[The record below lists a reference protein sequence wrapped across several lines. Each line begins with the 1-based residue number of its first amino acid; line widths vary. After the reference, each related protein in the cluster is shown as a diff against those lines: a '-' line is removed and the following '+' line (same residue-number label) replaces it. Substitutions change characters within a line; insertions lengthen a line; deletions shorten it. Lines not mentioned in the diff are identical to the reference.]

1 MRDMDEVTT
10 IERIHTAAKN
20 EFLKKGYK
28 SAALRKI
35 AEAAKVTTGA
45 LYGYYPDKISIFN
58 SLVEKE
64 AKTLTEWFRSTM
76 KSFNNMPAD
85 VKVNQMH
92 EYSEEKLLDM
102 MDYIYD
108 HYDAFKLI
116 ICCSEGTEYDG
127 FIDVLADIEVEYS
140 LEYFEYLYREG
151 IMKKRVEKGYMHIL
165 ENAYFSAI
173 FETVVHDMTR
183 EDAKRYILDLT
194 RFFGAGWDSVMGQQ
208 PEK

>member
-1 MRDMDEVTT
+1 MDEVTT
-10 IERIHTAAKN
+10 IERIHAAAKK
-20 EFLKKGYK
+20 EFLEKGYK

-64 AKTLTEWFRSTM
+64 AKTLIEWFRNTM
-76 KSFNNMPAD
+76 KSFNEMPD
-85 VKVNQMH
+85 DIKVNHMH
-92 EYSEEKLLDM
+92 EYSEEKLLYM

-108 HYDAFKLI
+108 HYEAFKLI
-116 ICCSEGTEYDG
+116 ICRSEGTAYEG
-127 FIDVLADIEVEYS
+127 FIDELADIEVEYS
-140 LEYFEYLYREG
+140 LEYFEYLYQED

-173 FETVVHDMTR
+173 FETVVHDMAR

-194 RFFGAGWDSVMGQQ
+194 GFFGAGWDSVMRQQ
-208 PEK
+208 PENG

>member
-1 MRDMDEVTT
+1 MRDMEEVTT
-10 IERIHTAAKN
+10 IERIHTAAKK

-58 SLVEKE
+58 SLVEQE

-76 KSFNNMPAD
+76 KSFNTMPAD

-108 HYDAFKLI
+108 HYEAFKLI
-116 ICCSEGTEYDG
+116 ICCSEGTEYDR

-140 LEYFEYLYREG
+140 LEYFEYLYQEG

-173 FETVVHDMTR
+173 FETVVHDMSR

-194 RFFGAGWDSVMGQQ
+194 RFFGAGWDSIMGQQ
-208 PEK
+208 P